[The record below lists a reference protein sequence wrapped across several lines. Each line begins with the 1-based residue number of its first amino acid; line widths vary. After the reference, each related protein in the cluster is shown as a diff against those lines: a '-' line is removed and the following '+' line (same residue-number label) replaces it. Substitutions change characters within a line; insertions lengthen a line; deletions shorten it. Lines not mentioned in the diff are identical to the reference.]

1 MTMLKR
7 PLALNLPGIEVTP
20 ALADALGKEWP
31 LTIDKGT
38 IHSARGGKLLL
49 AVTDQQGTTVYGLN
63 GLAVTG
69 GAADIRPI
77 WKDDPDVPG
86 LKLELWLTEYA
97 YGIFQ
102 TLADAGWIAWSPLPG
117 SVAV

>member
-1 MTMLKR
+1 MPTARK
-7 PLALNLPGIEVTP
+7 PIVLNLPGIEVTT

-38 IHSARGGKLLL
+38 IHSARGGKLLF
-49 AVTDQQGTTVYGLN
+49 AVTDQQGTTLYGLN

-97 YGIFQ
+97 YGTFQ
-102 TLADAGWIAWSPLPG
+102 ALACSGIG
-117 SVAV
+117 